1 MKPEEQS
8 PPCPISVESC
18 LLVEAPARLHMG
30 FLDMSGSLGRRFGS
44 IGLGINEIATRLRL
58 QPADTLDIT
67 GPNADR
73 ALGVVEKLTAAT
85 GKLLKARIRIE
96 ASIPDHAGLGSGTQ
110 LALAIGTG
118 LARLHDLGLSAS
130 DLAGILGR
138 GARSG
143 IGIAVFEQGG
153 LVVDAGR
160 GTESTIPPVVS
171 RLRVPAEWRLVI
183 LLDRDRRGLHG
194 HPEKAAFGRL
204 PAFPASEAARLC
216 HLVLMRGLP
225 GLVEGDI
232 EAFGSVIT
240 ELQRSV
246 GDHFAPAQGGR
257 FTSPRVQAA
266 LEFLAG
272 EGAVGIG
279 QSSWGPTGFCLVG
292 SPDLA
297 ERLRGAAMRRF
308 AEWPELDFLIATPRM
323 RGADIRQIPITPG

>member
-1 MKPEEQS
+1 MKSEATFPSDPTALEN
-8 PPCPISVESC
+8 C
-18 LLVEAPARLHMG
+18 LLIEAPARLHMG

-44 IGLGINEIATRLRL
+44 IGLGINEIVTRLL
-58 QPADTLDIT
+58 IEPDDTLHIS
-67 GPNADR
+67 GHEADR
-73 ALGVVEKLTAAT
+73 ARRMAEALSAAV
-85 GKLLKARIRIE
+85 GKPLPGRIRIE
-96 ASIPDHAGLGSGTQ
+96 SSIPDHAGLGSGTQ
-110 LALAIGTG
+110 LALAIGSG
-118 LARLHDLGLSAS
+118 LSRLHELGLSPTE
-130 DLAGILGR
+130 LAGILGR

-160 GTESTIPPVVS
+160 GSASKVPPVVA
-171 RLRVPAEWRLVI
+171 RLGVPEDWRLII
-183 LLDRDRRGLHG
+183 LLDRDRQGLHG
-194 HPEKAAFGRL
+194 HPEKAAFSRL
-204 PAFPASEAARLC
+204 PPFPASEAARLC

-240 ELQRSV
+240 ELQRTV

-292 SPDLA
+292 TPAQA
-297 ERLRGAAMRRF
+297 ENLSRAAMNRF
-308 AEWPELDFLIATPRM
+308 ADWPDLDFLVATPRLH
-323 RGADIRQIPITPG
+323 GAAIQQAPAA